1 MYLHMQEQLQA
12 EIAKTQLET
21 EAFVKVFGKEHGGFA
36 RSMGLGVTPSQ
47 LTTTS
52 LTSSSN
58 ANEKMK
64 KMQAEIDSLKD
75 KASQVDLLKEQV
87 AFLMQNS
94 RENQVN
100 I

>member
-1 MYLHMQEQLQA
+1 
-12 EIAKTQLET
+12 
-21 EAFVKVFGKEHGGFA
+21 VKVFGKEHGGFA

>member
-1 MYLHMQEQLQA
+1 MYLHMQDQLQA
-12 EIAKTQLET
+12 EIAKNQSET